1 MQQGQMAT
9 VGQGEVSAYGRELPT
24 ARDRVLEGWAPL
36 VATAVAVGLLPLLLP
51 DGPGNIAPVDLS
63 IAVALMAVLLWAS
76 SGVELRAPY
85 AFAGM
90 VLLLAGA
97 LGALAG
103 PVPLTGMLA
112 LAQDLWLLVWA
123 WTVANAAA
131 SPRGLGLILRV
142 WVAASVVWAAADLI
156 GVATGTAALS
166 GLAANEGGRTLLTFG
181 DPNYAA
187 NYFVVSI
194 MIIWAT
200 QRPRGR
206 FTRICAYGILLGAWV
221 FTGSN
226 SGIVSL
232 FVAVTTASVV
242 GIRRRSGLL
251 AMVSTLCLFMLLA
264 VVAIPHISLPDIQ
277 RAAQASRYQVV
288 RDWVG
293 RSPSSIEDRKLL
305 LNESVGLFYQ
315 GGLLGEGP
323 GSTKPRLI
331 DGQASF
337 VKEAHDDYFAALTER
352 GVLGVLGLLLLL
364 AAVLIRAWTIATRP
378 LRPAVRAVVPRP
390 NALLGAVVGTLA
402 SSTVYELLHVRHVW
416 TLFALIAAISI
427 WGRE

>member
-1 MQQGQMAT
+1 MEQAWVAT
-9 VGQGEVSAYGRELPT
+9 VAPGDVSAPYREQAT
-24 ARDRVLEGWAPL
+24 ACDRVLEAGVPL
-36 VATAVAVGLLPLLLP
+36 VATAVAVGLLPLLVP
-51 DGPGNIAPVDLS
+51 DGPGNIAPVDLF
-63 IAVALMAVLLWAS
+63 IAVAVMAVILWAS

-85 AFAGM
+85 AFAGAI
-90 VLLLAGA
+90 LLLAGA

-103 PVPLTGMLA
+103 PVPLNGLLA
-112 LAQDLWLLVWA
+112 LAQDIWLLLWA
-123 WTVANAAA
+123 WAVANAAA
-131 SPRGLGLILRV
+131 SPRGLGFILKV
-142 WVAASVVWAAADLI
+142 WVTASVAWAAADLI
-156 GVATGTAALS
+156 GVITRNAALA

-194 MIIWAT
+194 MVIWAT

-206 FTRICAYGILLGAWV
+206 FARICAYSILVGAWV

-232 FVAVTTASVV
+232 FVAVTTACVIGV
-242 GIRRRSGLL
+242 RRRSGPV
-251 AMVSTLCLFMLLA
+251 AMVSTLCVVVLLA
-264 VVAIPHISLPDIQ
+264 VVAVPHLSLPDIQ

-305 LNESVGLFYQ
+305 LSESVGLFYQ

-331 DGQASF
+331 DDQASF
-337 VKEAHDDYFAALTER
+337 VKEAHDDYLAALTER
-352 GVLGVLGLLLLL
+352 GVLGVLGLMLLL
-364 AAVLIRAWTIATRP
+364 ASVLVRSWSVATRP
-378 LRPAVRAVVPRP
+378 LRPAVQALVPRP
-390 NALLGAVVGTLA
+390 NALLGAVIGTLA

-416 TLFALIAAISI
+416 TLFALIAAMSL
-427 WGRE
+427 WGQE